1 MYESLMYDALLSNPV
16 LVWTL
21 FVTCV
26 VVQATPGPNN
36 LIVLSA
42 TISDTKIAALKTYL
56 GVVLGFPPMVLVM
69 SLAVAY
75 YGDTITTQLN
85 VVKYL
90 GIAFLLYLA
99 VKLFLAAPTDRVAR
113 SGTAPGFLFMVL
125 FQWTNPKGL
134 AMASSTAVIAGPEL
148 FFLPPPIFL
157 VMGFPCVGVWFWFG
171 DLLKRRILGTP
182 HERYLNRAL
191 AMLLALSVM
200 MMI

>member
-1 MYESLMYDALLSNPV
+1 MYETMMSNPV

-26 VVQATPGPNN
+26 VAQATPGPNN
-36 LIVLSA
+36 FIVLSA
-42 TISDTKIAALKTYL
+42 TLSDTRMAALKTFL
-56 GVVLGFPPMVLVM
+56 AVVLGFPPMVLIM
-69 SLAVAY
+69 SLAVVY
-75 YGDTITTQLN
+75 FGDSITTHLN

-90 GIAFLLYLA
+90 GIAFLLYFA
-99 VKLFLAAPTDRVAR
+99 VRLFLAPPTDRVER

-125 FQWTNPKGL
+125 FQWTNPKAL

-148 FFLPPPIFL
+148 FFLPALIFL
-157 VMGFPCVGVWFWFG
+157 VMGFPCVGAWFLFG

-182 HERYLNRAL
+182 YERYLNCGL
-191 AMLLALSVM
+191 AVLLALSVL